1 MDKMKIRFDPT
12 DNTLQVWFASPQAMS
27 HLSPI
32 EEDTPG
38 DFHLIKNDQ
47 GQVIG
52 LECQLYHI
60 PAGQLQIDFETAPL
74 LPKNGR
80 K

>member
-1 MDKMKIRFDPT
+1 MDKIRLRFDPT
-12 DNTLQVWFASPQAMS
+12 DNTLQVWFDDPQTMT

-32 EEDTPG
+32 EEETPG
-38 DFHLIKNDQ
+38 DFHLIKNEN

-60 PAGQLQIDFETAPL
+60 AAGQLRIDFETAPL
-74 LPKNGR
+74 TLRNDR